1 MQKVKKIYLVR
12 HGATE
17 NNVSNVFQNENTELS
32 ELGLKQAEVLGERFK
47 SIKVDLIISS
57 SMKRALQ
64 TAGAISAVSGL
75 KVEKTSLFQEVLR
88 PTFVRN
94 KRKDEPE
101 VQAVMREIKN
111 NFGDKSW
118 RHSDEE
124 NFFDLLERA
133 KSATS
138 LLVDSPVDNIVVVTH
153 GMFLTFLLAYMM
165 FGGSL
170 TVSEF
175 KNIEKFFIAKNTGI
189 TMVEFIEGEYK
200 LISWSDHAHLGT
212 LDIRY

>member
-1 MQKVKKIYLVR
+1 MKKIYFVR

-17 NNVSNVFQNENTELS
+17 NNVSNVFQDENTQLS

-64 TAGAISAVSGL
+64 TAGAISSVNGL
-75 KVEKTSLFQEVLR
+75 QVEKTHLFQEVLR

-94 KRKDEPE
+94 KNKDEPE
-101 VQAVMREIKN
+101 VQDVMREIKK
-111 NFGDKSW
+111 NFGDQSW
-118 RHSDEE
+118 KHSDEE

-133 KSATS
+133 KKATA
-138 LLVDSPVDNIVVVTH
+138 LLMENPENNIVVVTH
-153 GMFLTFLLAYMM
+153 GMFLTFLMAYMM
-165 FGGSL
+165 FGESL

-175 KNIEKFFIAKNTGI
+175 KNVEKFFIAKNTGI
-189 TMVEFIEGEYK
+189 TMLELHGEK
-200 LISWSDHAHLGT
+200 FELMTWSDHAHLGE
-212 LDIRY
+212 LDIKG